1 MRTMSKT
8 RGRWLALLLFA
19 WVLSIPSWVYA
30 DYDPTAFVTT
40 WAGNGKEIVVPFQS
54 ASAQVRYYEKGT
66 TPPSSWI
73 PASPKQ
79 YSIDKNSPDCFRF
92 QADANKTYVLEI
104 KGQIQRIAMGT
115 GGTNVNGS
123 VDALLTI
130 EQWGNSQ
137 FQSLNSAFSQCSNLI
152 IPSTI
157 KDKPDL
163 SRCQDMSNAFRDC
176 KKLTQVDPKGNWDV
190 SKVEQ
195 MGQMFANSY
204 LFDDA
209 NLSKWN
215 VSKVKNFSQF
225 LSQCSAFSGDLG
237 SWDVSGCQNFSSMF
251 RGCAEFT
258 GHGLENWKVGRGIY
272 FRAMFH
278 SCLALNF
285 NPAGWDISKTSD
297 LSSMFYKC
305 QKLGSGSVTVDF
317 TAWAPRVK
325 HVKDFSDMFRGCRYF
340 TGKGVATWLMDK
352 NNKAVNLSGMFA
364 ECEKFVE
371 DLSLWKVD
379 NVENMAALFDNCKS
393 YNGKGLEKWNVSNV
407 KDMSCMFRS
416 NNNNKADLKD
426 WDVSHVENMSYM
438 FADCSDIKTDFS
450 HWKTGACKNFRRMF
464 SNCRSFNSKI
474 DFWDVSQGVDF
485 SGMLESCTSFNRDL
499 SAWVLSKAQFTER
512 MFAFCTSFNS
522 DISYWDV
529 SNVTNAT
536 GMFMGCRSFQKDL
549 SKWSFKNLQEM
560 EMMFRS
566 ATLFD
571 SDLGRWDVSH
581 VRKMDSAF
589 AYATSFRGVGLD
601 TWNVGECVG
610 FSATFK
616 ECKNFSGDLSKWDMK
631 SAEDLSFMF
640 REASV
645 GKTNFRTWDVSNVR
659 DVEGL
664 FYKAVGEIEDVSQW
678 NTSSCANMKDV
689 FTEAKGMEYALE
701 WDLSALPA
709 NAEIGLDKCGMGV
722 DAYNRTLAWWL
733 SKASMSW
740 KPRVMARD
748 LYYSKQADHSS
759 LASAGYDFVGDQY
772 TNDNNLSLNANRMR
786 LKVGEK
792 KELRVEEKKG
802 AIGITYVV
810 TPTDPKRIEYHESE
824 NRVEGK
830 IPGNA
835 KVRVKSSNTTY
846 PLHTFCAIEVYRPI
860 TALNFKKKEYD
871 LAVGDFLD
879 LRAEMTIEPEDVTYP
894 ERIKFEIDEATR
906 AMNMPKKGYSP
917 DNTSGLI
924 KGLEAGEVKVTVTT
938 FDAEGEPV
946 KEEIRI
952 HVKNVEAEK
961 IQVVPSNILLG
972 VNTKLTARV
981 LFTPSNATNKKVTMT
996 IQDPSTVVF
1005 SKDAMEKTEVQVD
1018 GVAGATLKG
1027 KKVGQTKL
1035 VAKTTTGQEST
1046 VLVTVVEHYVPVG
1059 RVRMLSQNLRIP
1071 VGTKT
1076 QLAVTVDPPL
1086 ATNRALYFES
1096 ENPEIAEVDESGII
1110 KGVMEGKTRIKA
1122 MSVENTAIYQYC
1134 DVEVYINPV
1143 QEIQLVTEGEVVIG
1157 KGQSYKLRY
1166 KILPEDASNKSVQ
1179 CTSADAETVS
1189 VEESTGVVTGVKEGG
1204 PVEIT
1209 IKALGTTE
1217 EVEKKVQVRCVP
1229 PVATESLNLML
1240 ANVTLVPNEQRQMEL
1255 QFTPTTTT
1263 DRDVDWHSNNE
1274 KVVTVDENGLL
1285 KAISSGEAQITVTLK
1300 SDLSV
1305 TASCRVTVRPHTVAT
1320 SIELFPTKITLG
1332 QGDKYKLEAFAK
1344 PIYATQYELVWTV
1357 EDSEGVVAFDKD
1369 TQVVKGLKIGKATIT
1384 VALKN
1389 DPSKTSSCEI
1399 IVISPAVATIGFDFE
1414 PAEFEIEHGGTLD
1427 LFNHIK
1433 FNPSAATDRYMD
1445 WESEKPSV
1453 VSVRGGRVTGLEAT
1467 TEGVLITAKL
1477 HSDNSKVATCRVK
1490 VKQPTRPQNI
1500 KMLTSHLRI
1509 KVGDVRTLAVEFFPE
1524 TSSERK
1530 LIWTSNNTTIA
1541 TVDAMGTVTALEKG
1555 FTVVTAMLESD
1566 PRIMTVCT
1574 VEVVDPSTAG
1584 LVTSIAVEDVELM
1597 VGKIA
1602 ELSVRYTP
1610 ADAVDKTLIF
1620 TGVDKT
1626 KFRIEGSKVV
1636 GVAPTAEPVE
1646 VTAILATDPA
1656 ITATFKVVVLPV
1668 VEVTSIR
1675 INHEKILIYELNE
1688 AYLRVV
1694 TTPENADQTG
1704 LTWTSDNESVCT
1716 VKDGLVLAVSEG
1728 IANVTATLNGKS
1740 ASCEVTVKKQS
1751 AVLAADD
1758 AKWENLMVRP
1768 NPFSTTLR
1776 ISNYDLQ
1783 CDTKFELVDVMGKVV
1798 RSGRLLENET
1808 QIETTALTSG
1818 LYILRLE
1825 TVEGQV
1831 KSIRVVKH

>member
-1 MRTMSKT
+1 
-8 RGRWLALLLFA
+8 
-19 WVLSIPSWVYA
+19 
-30 DYDPTAFVTT
+30 
-40 WAGNGKEIVVPFQS
+40 
-54 ASAQVRYYEKGT
+54 
-66 TPPSSWI
+66 
-73 PASPKQ
+73 
-79 YSIDKNSPDCFRF
+79 
-92 QADANKTYVLEI
+92 
-104 KGQIQRIAMGT
+104 
-115 GGTNVNGS
+115 
-123 VDALLTI
+123 
-130 EQWGNSQ
+130 
-137 FQSLNSAFSQCSNLI
+137 
-152 IPSTI
+152 
-157 KDKPDL
+157 
-163 SRCQDMSNAFRDC
+163 
-176 KKLTQVDPKGNWDV
+176 
-190 SKVEQ
+190 
-195 MGQMFANSY
+195 
-204 LFDDA
+204 
-209 NLSKWN
+209 
-215 VSKVKNFSQF
+215 
-225 LSQCSAFSGDLG
+225 
-237 SWDVSGCQNFSSMF
+237 
-251 RGCAEFT
+251 
-258 GHGLENWKVGRGIY
+258 
-272 FRAMFH
+272 
-278 SCLALNF
+278 
-285 NPAGWDISKTSD
+285 
-297 LSSMFYKC
+297 
-305 QKLGSGSVTVDF
+305 
-317 TAWAPRVK
+317 
-325 HVKDFSDMFRGCRYF
+325 
-340 TGKGVATWLMDK
+340 
-352 NNKAVNLSGMFA
+352 
-364 ECEKFVE
+364 
-371 DLSLWKVD
+371 
-379 NVENMAALFDNCKS
+379 
-393 YNGKGLEKWNVSNV
+393 
-407 KDMSCMFRS
+407 
-416 NNNNKADLKD
+416 
-426 WDVSHVENMSYM
+426 
-438 FADCSDIKTDFS
+438 
-450 HWKTGACKNFRRMF
+450 MF

-474 DFWDVSQGVDF
+474 DFWDVSQGIDF
-485 SGMLESCTSFNRDL
+485 TGMFESCTVFNRDL
-499 SAWVLSKAQFTER
+499 SAWVLSKAQYTDR
-512 MFAFCTSFNS
+512 MFAYCINFNS
-522 DISYWDV
+522 NLAYWDV
-529 SNVTNAT
+529 SNVTNT
-536 GMFMGCRSFQKDL
+536 NGMFLGCKNFSGDL
-549 SKWSFKNLQEM
+549 SKWIFKNLQEM
-560 EMMFRS
+560 EMMFHG
-566 ATLFD
+566 TQVFD

-589 AYATSFRGVGLD
+589 AYAVAFRGVGLEK
-601 TWNVGECVG
+601 WNVGECVG

-616 ECKNFSGDLSKWDMK
+616 RCRSLSSDLSQWDMK

-645 GKTNFRTWDVSNVR
+645 GKTNFSTWDVSNVR
-659 DVEGL
+659 DMEGL
-664 FYKAVGEIEDVSQW
+664 FYQAIGDIEDVSQW

-733 SKASMSW
+733 SKSSMSW
-740 KPRVMARD
+740 KPRVMAND
-748 LYYSKQADHSS
+748 LYYSKQADHNS
-759 LASAGYDFVGDQY
+759 LASAGYDFVGDRY
-772 TNDNNLSLNANRMR
+772 TNGDNLSLNANRMR

-802 AIGITYVV
+802 ASDITYTVEPV
-810 TPTDPKRIEYHESE
+810 DPKRIEYHESE

-835 KVRVKSSNTTY
+835 KVRVKSGNITQY
-846 PLHTFCAIEVYRPI
+846 PLHTFCVIEVYRHI
-860 TALNFKKKEYD
+860 TALKFKKKEYD
-871 LAVGDFLD
+871 LAVGDLLD
-879 LRAEMTIEPEDVTYP
+879 LRAEMTIEPEDATFP
-894 ERIKFEIDEATR
+894 ERIRFEIDEATR

-924 KGLEAGEVKVTVTT
+924 KGLEAGDVKVTVTT

-946 KEEIRI
+946 KEEILI
-952 HVKNVEAEK
+952 HVKNVEASK
-961 IQVVPSNILLG
+961 IQIIPTNILLG
-972 VNTKLTARV
+972 VNTKLTAKV
-981 LFTPSNATNKKVTMT
+981 LFTPSNTTNKRVTMT
-996 IQDPSTVVF
+996 ILEPSTVVF
-1005 SKDAMEKTEVQVD
+1005 SKEATEKAEVQVD
-1018 GVAGATLKG
+1018 GVTGATLKG
-1027 KKVGQTKL
+1027 KKIGQTKL
-1035 VAKTTTGQEST
+1035 VAKTAAGQEST

-1229 PVATESLNLML
+1229 PVATESLNLTL
-1240 ANVTLVPNEQRQMEL
+1240 ANVTLVPNEQRQLEL

-1263 DRDVDWHSNNE
+1263 DRDVDWRSNNE

-1300 SDLSV
+1300 SNSSI
-1305 TASCRVTVRPHTVAT
+1305 TTSCRVTVRPHTVAT

-1357 EDSEGVVAFDKD
+1357 DDPEGAVSFDKD
-1369 TQVVKGLKIGKATIT
+1369 SQIVMGQKIGKATIT

-1389 DPSKTSSCEI
+1389 DPSKTSSCEVT
-1399 IVISPAVATIGFDFE
+1399 VISPAVPTTSFEFD

-1555 FTVVTAMLESD
+1555 FTVVTAVLESD

-1597 VGKIA
+1597 VGKTA

-1610 ADAVDKTLIF
+1610 ADAVDKALIF

-1668 VEVTSIR
+1668 IEVTSIR

-1688 AYLRVV
+1688 AYLRVI

-1716 VKDGLVLAVSEG
+1716 VKGGLVLAVSEG
-1728 IANVTATLNGKS
+1728 VANVTATLNGKS

-1751 AVLAADD
+1751 AELAVDD
-1758 AKWENLMVRP
+1758 AKWENLVVCP

-1783 CDTKFELVDVMGKVV
+1783 CDTRFELVDVMGKVV
-1798 RSGRLLENET
+1798 RSGKLLENET

-1825 TVEGQV
+1825 TAEGQM
-1831 KSIRVVKH
+1831 KSIRVVKY

>member
-8 RGRWLALLLFA
+8 RGRWLVLLLFA

-30 DYDPTAFVTT
+30 DYDPAAFVTT
-40 WAGNGKEIVVPFQS
+40 WAGSGKEIVVPFQS
-54 ASAQVRYYEKGT
+54 PSAQVRLYEKGT
-66 TPPSSWI
+66 TPPSIWQAAKS
-73 PASPKQ
+73 
-79 YSIDKNSPDCFRF
+79 YSIDRNSADCFKF

-130 EQWGNSQ
+130 EQWGSSM
-137 FQSLNSAFSQCSNLI
+137 FQSMNSAFSQCSQLT

-157 KDKPDL
+157 KDKPNL
-163 SRCQDMSNAFRDC
+163 TKCKDMSSAFRDC
-176 KKLTQVDPKGNWDV
+176 KKLTQVDPNGNWDV
-190 SKVEQ
+190 SNVEY
-195 MGQMFANSY
+195 MGQMFASSY
-204 LFDDA
+204 LFNDT
-209 NLSKWN
+209 NLSKWK
-215 VSKVKNFSQF
+215 VSKVKDFGQF
-225 LSQCSAFSGDLG
+225 LYKCSAFNANLGD
-237 SWDVSGCQNFSSMF
+237 WDVSRCQVFSSMF
-251 RGCAEFT
+251 HGCSKFT
-258 GHGLENWKVGRGIY
+258 GQGLEKWKVGRGIQ

-278 SCLALNF
+278 TCLALNF
-285 NPAGWDISKTSD
+285 NPAQWDVSKTNN

-305 QKLGSGSVTVDF
+305 QMLGSGSTTVDF
-317 TAWAPRVK
+317 TAWASKVK
-325 HVKDFSDMFRGCRYF
+325 HVKEFTDMFRDCRYF
-340 TGKGVATWLMDK
+340 TGKGVKTWLMDK
-352 NNKAVNLSGMFA
+352 NNKAVSLSGMFA
-364 ECEKFVE
+364 GCEKFVE
-371 DLSLWKVD
+371 DVSLWKVD
-379 NVENMAALFDNCKS
+379 NVENMSALFDNCKN
-393 YNGKGLEKWNVSNV
+393 YDGKGLEKWNVSNV
-407 KDMSCMFRS
+407 KDMSFMFRF
-416 NNNNKADLKD
+416 NNKNVADLKN
-426 WDVSHVENMSYM
+426 WDVSHVENMAYM
-438 FADCSDIKTDFS
+438 FADCSNLKTDFA
-450 HWKTGACKNFRRMF
+450 HWKTGACKNFKRMF
-464 SNCRSFNSKI
+464 SNCRSFNSQI
-474 DFWDVSQGVDF
+474 DYWDVSQGIDF
-485 SGMLESCTSFNRDL
+485 TGMFESCPVFDRNL
-499 SAWVLSKAQFTER
+499 SAWVLSKAQSTER
-512 MFAFCTSFNS
+512 MFAYCTNFNS
-522 DISYWDV
+522 DLTYWDV
-529 SNVTNAT
+529 SNVINANA
-536 GMFMGCRSFQKDL
+536 MFMDCRNFNGGL
-549 SKWSFKNLQEM
+549 SKWTFKNLQEM
-560 EMMFRS
+560 AMMFRS
-566 ATLFD
+566 AVVFD
-571 SDLGRWDVSH
+571 CDLGRWDVSH

-589 AYATSFRGVGLD
+589 SFASNFRGEGLEK
-601 TWNVGECVG
+601 WNVGECEG
-610 FSATFK
+610 FAATFK
-616 ECKNFSGDLSKWDMK
+616 SCKNFTGDLSQWDMK

-640 REASV
+640 RDAAV
-645 GKTNFRTWDVSNVR
+645 GKTNFRGWNVSNVR
-659 DVEGL
+659 NMEGM
-664 FYKAVGEIEDVSQW
+664 FYEATGEIEDVSQW

-733 SKASMSW
+733 SKSSMSW
-740 KPRVMARD
+740 KPRVMAND
-748 LYYSKQADHSS
+748 LYYSKQADHNS
-759 LASAGYDFVGDQY
+759 LASAGYDFVGDRY
-772 TNDNNLSLNANRMR
+772 TNGDNLSLNANRMR

-802 AIGITYVV
+802 ASDITYTVEPV
-810 TPTDPKRIEYHESE
+810 DPKRIEYHESE

-835 KVRVKSSNTTY
+835 KVRVKSGNITQY
-846 PLHTFCAIEVYRPI
+846 PLHTFCVIEVYRHI
-860 TALNFKKKEYD
+860 TALKFKKKEYD
-871 LAVGDFLD
+871 LAVGDLLD
-879 LRAEMTIEPEDVTYP
+879 LRAEMTIEPEDATFP
-894 ERIKFEIDEATR
+894 ERIRFEIDEATR

-946 KEEIRI
+946 KEEILI
-952 HVKNVEAEK
+952 HVKNVEASK
-961 IQVVPSNILLG
+961 IQIIPTNILLG
-972 VNTKLTARV
+972 VNTKLTAKV
-981 LFTPSNATNKKVTMT
+981 LFTPSNTTNKRVTMT
-996 IQDPSTVVF
+996 ILEPSTVVF
-1005 SKDAMEKTEVQVD
+1005 SKETTEKAEVQVD
-1018 GVAGATLKG
+1018 GVTGATLKG
-1027 KKVGQTKL
+1027 KKIGQTKL
-1035 VAKTTTGQEST
+1035 VAKTAAGQEST

-1179 CTSADAETVS
+1179 CTSAEPETVS
-1189 VEESTGVVTGVKEGG
+1189 VEESTGIVTGVKEGG

-1229 PVATESLNLML
+1229 PVATESLNLTL
-1240 ANVTLVPNEQRQMEL
+1240 ANVTLVPNEQRQLEL

-1263 DRDVDWHSNNE
+1263 DRDVDWRSNNE

-1300 SDLSV
+1300 SNSSI
-1305 TASCRVTVRPHTVAT
+1305 TTSCRVTVRPHTVAT

-1357 EDSEGVVAFDKD
+1357 DDPEGAVSFDKD
-1369 TQVVKGLKIGKATIT
+1369 SQIVMGQKIGKATIT

-1389 DPSKTSSCEI
+1389 DPSKTSSCEVT
-1399 IVISPAVATIGFDFE
+1399 VISPAVPTTSFEFD

-1477 HSDNSKVATCRVK
+1477 HSDNSKVAACRVK

-1524 TSSERK
+1524 TSTERK

-1574 VEVVDPSTAG
+1574 VEVVDSSTAG

-1597 VGKIA
+1597 VGKTA

-1610 ADAVDKTLIF
+1610 ADAVDKALIF

-1636 GVAPTAEPVE
+1636 GVAPTAEPLE

-1656 ITATFKVVVLPV
+1656 ITAKFKVVVLPV

-1675 INHEKILIYELNE
+1675 INHEKILVYELNE

-1728 IANVTATLNGKS
+1728 VANVTATLNGKS

-1751 AVLAADD
+1751 AELAVDD
-1758 AKWENLMVRP
+1758 AKWENLVVCP
-1768 NPFSTTLR
+1768 NPFSTVLR

-1783 CDTKFELVDVMGKVV
+1783 GDTKFELVDVMGKVV
-1798 RSGRLLENET
+1798 RSGKLPENET

-1825 TVEGQV
+1825 TAEGQM
-1831 KSIRVVKH
+1831 KSIRVVKY

>member
-8 RGRWLALLLFA
+8 RGRWLVLLLFA
-19 WVLSIPSWVYA
+19 WVISIPSWVYA

-40 WAGNGKEIVVPFQS
+40 WAGNGKKIVVPFQS
-54 ASAQVRYYEKGT
+54 TSAQVRFYEKGT
-66 TPPSSWI
+66 SPSSWLSVK
-73 PASPKQ
+73 A
-79 YSIDKNSPDCFRF
+79 YSSDKNSPDCFSF

-123 VDALLTI
+123 VDNLLTI
-130 EQWGNSQ
+130 EQWGDSK
-137 FQSLNSAFSQCSNLI
+137 FQSMNSAFSQCSQLT

-157 KDKPDL
+157 KDAPDFSQCL
-163 SRCQDMSNAFRDC
+163 DFSSAFRDC
-176 KKLTQVDPKGNWDV
+176 KKLTQVDPKGNWDM

-195 MGQMFANSY
+195 MGRMFANSY
-204 LFDDA
+204 LFNDP

-215 VSKVKNFSQF
+215 VGSVRNFSQF
-225 LSQCSAFSGDLG
+225 LYKCSAFTGDLG
-237 SWDVSGCQNFSSMF
+237 NWNVSKCQNFSAMF
-251 RGCAEFT
+251 YGCAKFA
-258 GHGLENWKVGRGIY
+258 GNGLEKWKVGRGVN

-278 SCLALNF
+278 SCLSLNF
-285 NPAGWDISKTSD
+285 NPAQWDVSKTND
-297 LSSMFYKC
+297 LAAMFYKC
-305 QKLGSGSVTVDF
+305 QMLGSGSTTVDF

-325 HVKDFSDMFRGCRYF
+325 HVKDFSDMFRGCLYF
-340 TGKGVATWLMDK
+340 TGKGVKTWLMDK

-371 DLSLWKVD
+371 DVSLWKVD
-379 NVENMAALFDNCKS
+379 NVENMSSLFDICKS
-393 YNGKGLEKWNVSNV
+393 YDGKGLEKWNVSNV

-416 NNNNKADLKD
+416 NNKNNVDLKG

-474 DFWDVSQGVDF
+474 DFWDVSQGIDF
-485 SGMLESCTSFNRDL
+485 TGMFESCTVFNRDL
-499 SAWVLSKAQFTER
+499 SAWVLSKAQYTDR
-512 MFAFCTSFNS
+512 MFAYCVNFNS
-522 DISYWDV
+522 NLAYWDV
-529 SNVTNAT
+529 SNVTNT
-536 GMFMGCRSFQKDL
+536 NGMFLGCKNFSGDL
-549 SKWSFKNLQEM
+549 SKWIFKNLQEM
-560 EMMFRS
+560 EMMFHG
-566 ATLFD
+566 AQVFD

-589 AYATSFRGVGLD
+589 AYAVAFRGVGLEK
-601 TWNVGECVG
+601 WNVGECVG

-616 ECKNFSGDLSKWDMK
+616 RCRSLSSDLSKWDMK

-645 GKTNFRTWDVSNVR
+645 GKTNFSTWDVSNVR
-659 DVEGL
+659 DMEGL
-664 FYKAVGEIEDVSQW
+664 FYQAIGDIEDVSQW
-678 NTSSCANMKDV
+678 NTSSCANMKDI

-740 KPRVMARD
+740 KPRVMAND
-748 LYYSKQADHSS
+748 LYYSKQNDHNS
-759 LASAGYDFVGDQY
+759 LASAGYDFVGDRY
-772 TNDNNLSLNANRMR
+772 TNGDNLSLNVNRMR

-802 AIGITYVV
+802 ASDITYTVEPV
-810 TPTDPKRIEYHESE
+810 DPKRIEYHENE

-835 KVRVKSSNTTY
+835 KVRVKSGNITQY
-846 PLHTFCAIEVYRPI
+846 PLHTFCVIEVYRHI
-860 TALNFKKKEYD
+860 TALKFKKKEYD
-871 LAVGDFLD
+871 LAVGDLLD
-879 LRAEMTIEPEDVTYP
+879 LRAEMTIEPEDATYP
-894 ERIKFEIDEATR
+894 ARIKFEIDEVTR

-924 KGLEAGEVKVTVTT
+924 KGLEAGDVKVTVTT
-938 FDAEGEPV
+938 FDAEGESV
-946 KEEIRI
+946 KEEILV
-952 HVKNVEAEK
+952 HVKNVEASK
-961 IQVVPSNILLG
+961 IQIIPTNILLG
-972 VNTKLTARV
+972 VNTKLTAKV
-981 LFTPSNATNKKVTMT
+981 LFTPSNTTNKRVTMT
-996 IQDPSTVVF
+996 ILEPSTVVF
-1005 SKDAMEKTEVQVD
+1005 SKEATEKAEVQVD
-1018 GVAGATLKG
+1018 GVTGATLKG

-1035 VAKTTTGQEST
+1035 LAKTAAGQEST

-1076 QLAVTVDPPL
+1076 QLAVTVEPPL

-1134 DVEVYINPV
+1134 DVEVYLNPV
-1143 QEIQLVTEGEVVIG
+1143 QEIQLVAEGEVVIG

-1179 CTSADAETVS
+1179 CTSADSETVS

-1217 EVEKKVQVRCVP
+1217 DVEKKVQVRCVP
-1229 PVATESLNLML
+1229 PVATESLKLTL
-1240 ANVTLVPNEQRQMEL
+1240 ANVTLVPNEQRQLEL

-1300 SDLSV
+1300 SNSSI
-1305 TASCRVTVRPHTVAT
+1305 TTSCRVTVRPHTVAT

-1357 EDSEGVVAFDKD
+1357 DDPEGAVSFDKD
-1369 TQVVKGLKIGKATIT
+1369 SQIVMGQKIGKATIT

-1389 DPSKTSSCEI
+1389 DPSKTSSCEVT
-1399 IVISPAVATIGFDFE
+1399 VISPAVPTTSFE
-1414 PAEFEIEHGGTLD
+1414 FAPAEFEIEYGETLD

-1433 FNPSAATDRYMD
+1433 LNPSNATDRYMD
-1445 WESEKPSV
+1445 WESAKPSV

-1467 TEGVLITAKL
+1467 TEGVVITAKL

-1500 KMLTSHLRI
+1500 KMLTSHIRI
-1509 KVGDVRTLAVEFFPE
+1509 KVGDVRTLLVEFFPE
-1524 TSSERK
+1524 TSTERK

-1541 TVDAMGTVTALEKG
+1541 TVDAMGTVTAKEKG

-1597 VGKIA
+1597 VGKTA
-1602 ELSVRYTP
+1602 ELSVQYTP
-1610 ADAVDKTLIF
+1610 ADAVDKALIF
-1620 TGVDKT
+1620 TGVDKI

-1636 GVAPTAEPVE
+1636 GVTPTTEPVE

-1668 VEVTSIR
+1668 IEVTSIR

-1716 VKDGLVLAVSEG
+1716 VKDGLVLAVNEG
-1728 IANVTATLNGKS
+1728 VANVTATLNGKS

-1768 NPFSTTLR
+1768 NPFSATLR

-1783 CDTKFELVDVMGKVV
+1783 CDTRFELVDVMGKVV
-1798 RSGRLLENET
+1798 RSGRLLDNET
-1808 QIETTALTSG
+1808 LIETTTLKAG
-1818 LYILRLE
+1818 FYVLRLE
-1825 TVEGQV
+1825 TTEGQM

>member
-8 RGRWLALLLFA
+8 RGRWLVLLLFA
-19 WVLSIPSWVYA
+19 WVISIPSWVYA

-40 WAGNGKEIVVPFQS
+40 WAGNGKKIVVPFQS
-54 ASAQVRYYEKGT
+54 TSAQVRFYEKGT
-66 TPPSSWI
+66 SPSSWLSVK
-73 PASPKQ
+73 A
-79 YSIDKNSPDCFRF
+79 YSSDKNSPDCFSF

-123 VDALLTI
+123 VDNLLTI
-130 EQWGNSQ
+130 EQWGDSK
-137 FQSLNSAFSQCSNLI
+137 FQSMNSAFSQCSQLT

-157 KDKPDL
+157 KDAPDFSQCL
-163 SRCQDMSNAFRDC
+163 DFSSAFRDC
-176 KKLTQVDPKGNWDV
+176 KKLTQVDPKGNWDM

-195 MGQMFANSY
+195 MGRMFANSY
-204 LFDDA
+204 LFNDP

-215 VSKVKNFSQF
+215 VGSVRNFSQF
-225 LSQCSAFSGDLG
+225 LYKCSAFTGDLG
-237 SWDVSGCQNFSSMF
+237 NWNVSKCQNFSAMF
-251 RGCAEFT
+251 YGCAKFA
-258 GHGLENWKVGRGIY
+258 GNGLEKWKVGRGVN

-285 NPAGWDISKTSD
+285 NPAQWDVSKTND
-297 LSSMFYKC
+297 LAAMFYKC
-305 QKLGSGSVTVDF
+305 QMLGSGSTAVDF

-340 TGKGVATWLMDK
+340 TGKGVKTWLMDK

-371 DLSLWKVD
+371 DVSLWKVD
-379 NVENMAALFDNCKS
+379 NVENMSSLFDICKS

-416 NNNNKADLKD
+416 NNKNEVDLKD
-426 WDVSHVENMSYM
+426 WDVSNVENMSYM

-474 DFWDVSQGVDF
+474 DFWDVSQGIDF
-485 SGMLESCTSFNRDL
+485 TGMFESCTVFNRDL
-499 SAWVLSKAQFTER
+499 SAWVLSKAQYTDR
-512 MFAFCTSFNS
+512 MFAYCINFNS
-522 DISYWDV
+522 NLAYWDV
-529 SNVTNAT
+529 SNVTNT
-536 GMFMGCRSFQKDL
+536 NGMFLGCKNFSGDL

-560 EMMFRS
+560 EMMFHG
-566 ATLFD
+566 TQVFD

-589 AYATSFRGVGLD
+589 AYAVAFRGVGLEK
-601 TWNVGECVG
+601 WNVGECVG

-616 ECKNFSGDLSKWDMK
+616 RCRSLSSDLSKWDMK

-645 GKTNFRTWDVSNVR
+645 GKTNFSTWDVSNVR
-659 DVEGL
+659 DMEGL
-664 FYKAVGEIEDVSQW
+664 FYQAIGDIEDVSQW

-740 KPRVMARD
+740 KPRVMAND
-748 LYYSKQADHSS
+748 LYYSKQNDHNS
-759 LASAGYDFVGDQY
+759 LASAGYDFVGDRY
-772 TNDNNLSLNANRMR
+772 TNGDNLSLNVNRMR

-802 AIGITYVV
+802 ASDITYTVEPV
-810 TPTDPKRIEYHESE
+810 DPKRIEYHENE

-835 KVRVKSSNTTY
+835 KVRVKSGNITQY
-846 PLHTFCAIEVYRPI
+846 PLHTFCVIEVYRHI
-860 TALNFKKKEYD
+860 TALKFKKKEYD
-871 LAVGDFLD
+871 LAVGDLLD
-879 LRAEMTIEPEDVTYP
+879 LRAEMTIEPEDATYP
-894 ERIKFEIDEATR
+894 ARIKFEIDEVTR

-924 KGLEAGEVKVTVTT
+924 KGLEAGDVKVTVTT

-946 KEEIRI
+946 KEEILV
-952 HVKNVEAEK
+952 HVKNVEASK
-961 IQVVPSNILLG
+961 IQIIPTNILLG
-972 VNTKLTARV
+972 VNTKLTAKV
-981 LFTPSNATNKKVTMT
+981 LFTPSNTTNKRVTMT
-996 IQDPSTVVF
+996 ILEPSTVVF
-1005 SKDAMEKTEVQVD
+1005 SKEATEKAEVQVD
-1018 GVAGATLKG
+1018 GVTGATLKG

-1035 VAKTTTGQEST
+1035 LAKTAAGQEST

-1076 QLAVTVDPPL
+1076 QLAVTVEPPL

-1143 QEIQLVTEGEVVIG
+1143 QEIQLVAEGEVVIG

-1179 CTSADAETVS
+1179 CTSADSETVS
-1189 VEESTGVVTGVKEGG
+1189 VEESTAVVTGVKEGG

-1217 EVEKKVQVRCVP
+1217 DVEKKVQVRCVP
-1229 PVATESLNLML
+1229 PVATESLKLTL
-1240 ANVTLVPNEQRQMEL
+1240 ANVTLVPNEQRQLEL

-1300 SDLSV
+1300 SNSSI
-1305 TASCRVTVRPHTVAT
+1305 TTSCRVTVRPHTVAT

-1357 EDSEGVVAFDKD
+1357 DDPEGAVSFDKD
-1369 TQVVKGLKIGKATIT
+1369 SQIVMGQKIGKATIT

-1389 DPSKTSSCEI
+1389 DPSKTSSCEVT
-1399 IVISPAVATIGFDFE
+1399 VISPAVPTTSFE
-1414 PAEFEIEHGGTLD
+1414 FAPAEFEIEYGETLD

-1433 FNPSAATDRYMD
+1433 LNPSNATDRYMD
-1445 WESEKPSV
+1445 WESAKPSV

-1467 TEGVLITAKL
+1467 TEGVVITAKL

-1500 KMLTSHLRI
+1500 KMLTSHIRI

-1555 FTVVTAMLESD
+1555 FTVVTAVLESD

-1597 VGKIA
+1597 VGKTA
-1602 ELSVRYTP
+1602 ELSVQYTP
-1610 ADAVDKTLIF
+1610 ADAVDKALIF

-1636 GVAPTAEPVE
+1636 GVAPTTEPVE

-1668 VEVTSIR
+1668 IEVTSIR

-1728 IANVTATLNGKS
+1728 VANVTATLNGKS

-1776 ISNYDLQ
+1776 ISNYDLL
-1783 CDTKFELVDVMGKVV
+1783 CDTKYELVDVMGKVV
-1798 RSGRLLENET
+1798 RSGKLLENET
-1808 QIETTALTSG
+1808 QIETTTLTSG

-1825 TVEGQV
+1825 TAEGQM
-1831 KSIRVVKH
+1831 KSIRVVKY